1 MKFQQEAIRSG
12 GDVEL
17 GLGGCPAHHQ
27 SYGGPGLP
35 YFVPP
40 PPPLL
45 TAGDAKSLHLLE
57 KRHYRAVRMAQR
69 ERNLK
74 LTAYGCVVFI
84 AVVLL
89 LAIALGIMIF
99 LRAHPELWQPTNEQ

>member
-1 MKFQQEAIRSG
+1 MQEAIRS

-17 GLGGCPAHHQ
+17 GLGGCPAHGHQ
-27 SYGGPGLP
+27 SSFGGPGVP

-40 PPPLL
+40 PPPGMMHAA
-45 TAGDAKSLHLLE
+45 AGDAKSLRLLE
-57 KRHYRAVRMAQR
+57 KRHHRAVRMAQR

-99 LRAHPELWQPTNEQ
+99 LRAHPELWEP